1 MHIVI
6 IGNGIAGITAARYL
20 RMQSDDDITIISAET
35 THFFSRCALMYLY
48 MGHMRYEDVKPYED
62 HFWEKN
68 NLNLVQDFVIKI
80 ETEKKQVILQN
91 NPEIRYDKLLIAT
104 GSKSNI
110 LKVPG
115 IELKGV
121 QGLYSIQDLQSMV
134 EHTKNIKKA
143 VVVGGGLIGIE
154 MCEMLRSQK
163 IEVTFLVRE
172 NNYFD
177 LSLPETESQMLHHHI
192 REHHVDLRLET
203 ELREMRGNN
212 GRVSSVITSSGE
224 EIPCDFVGITVGVSP
239 NIELI
244 KDSEI
249 QCKKGVL
256 INEFMQ
262 TNVADVYAA
271 GDCAEFIAPP
281 AGRNAIESFW
291 YTGKMQG
298 KGAAFNILNLQKP
311 YDPGVYFNSAKFF
324 DIEYQVYGLVPN
336 QSNDELDSIFWQDKR
351 LKRSVRIVFDK
362 KSKELKGF
370 NLLGVR
376 YRHQVCHDWISERK
390 HMDFVME
397 NLPAANF
404 DPEFSHRPE
413 PDIVKIYNDKFNS
426 QIKLKSRRRVWDI
439 IFKRALNE

>member
-6 IGNGIAGITAARYL
+6 IGNGIAGVTAARYI
-20 RMQSDDDITIISAET
+20 RMQSDHEITIISFET
-35 THFFSRCALMYLY
+35 KHFFSRCALMYLY

-62 HFWEKN
+62 HFWEMNKF
-68 NLNLVQDFVIKI
+68 NLIQDFVTRIDI
-80 ETEKKQVILQN
+80 EKKQVFLKDG
-91 NPEIRYDKLLIAT
+91 PEIKYDKLLIAT

-115 IELKGV
+115 LELKGV
-121 QGLYSIQDLQSMV
+121 QGLYSIQDLQLMV
-134 EHTKNIKKA
+134 EHTRSAKKA
-143 VVVGGGLIGIE
+143 LVVGGGLIGIE

-172 NNYFD
+172 KNYFD
-177 LSLPETESQMLHHHI
+177 LVLPEIESQMLNQHI
-192 REHHVDLRLET
+192 REHLVNLRLDT
-203 ELREMRGNN
+203 ELREIRGNN
-212 GRVSSVITSSGE
+212 DRVTSVITSNGD
-224 EIPCDFVGITVGVSP
+224 EIPCDFVGITVGVTP
-239 NIELI
+239 NIDLL

-249 QCKKGVL
+249 KCNKGVL

-262 TNVADVYAA
+262 TSDPDVFAA
-271 GDCAEFIAPP
+271 GDCAEFISSPP
-281 AGRNAIESFW
+281 DRNAIEPYW

-298 KGAAFNILNLQKP
+298 KAAAFNILNFCKP

-336 QSNDELDSIFWQDKR
+336 QSNDELDYIFWQDKK

-362 KSKELKGF
+362 NSKELKGF

-376 YRHQVCHDWISERK
+376 YRHQVCHNWISERK

-397 NLPAANF
+397 NLSAANF

-413 PDIVKIYNDKFNS
+413 ADLIKIYNARFNK
-426 QIKLKSRRRVWDI
+426 QIKLKSRRNLWDI
-439 IFKRALNE
+439 IFKKVHHE